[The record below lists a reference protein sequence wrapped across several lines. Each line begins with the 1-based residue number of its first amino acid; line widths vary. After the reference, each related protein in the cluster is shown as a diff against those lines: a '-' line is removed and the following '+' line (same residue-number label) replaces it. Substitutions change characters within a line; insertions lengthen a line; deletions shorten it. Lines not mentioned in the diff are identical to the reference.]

1 MEPDKLLTIAREC
14 GLVEQVYGRWWIGQY
29 EAPTLARFAAH
40 IQAQHHTHNCEQARK
55 EGANKERTAI
65 LQIVEL
71 LDTPER
77 RAIANKIRERIDK
90 R

>member
-1 MEPDKLLTIAREC
+1 MEPNKLLTIAREC
-14 GLVEQVYGRWWIGQY
+14 GLVEEVQGRLWIGQY
-29 EAPTLARFAAH
+29 EPSTLGRFAAH
-40 IQAQHHTHNCEQARK
+40 IEALHHTHNCEQARK

-90 R
+90 T